1 MKQLTLYLFLFFA
14 AAAIAR
20 TPENRIRFNKQN
32 IFLNGSNSAWINF
45 ANDIGPDSEINIEGF
60 RKSFAEIHASG
71 GNAMRIWLHTT
82 GQHSPLFN
90 EAGKVTGP
98 GESTIADVKAL
109 LDAAWENNVGLEL
122 CLWSF
127 DMLRKKNGEKYT
139 SRARHILSDRDA
151 TMTYVNNS
159 LIPMVKALKG
169 HPAIIAWEIFNEPE
183 GMSNEFGWEF
193 NNHVP
198 MSDIQRFINLCAG
211 AIHRIDPS
219 VQVTNGSWSF
229 LASTDVGEKNK
240 NYYTDA
246 RLIEAGGDKDGVLDF
261 YTVHYYDWAKEALSP
276 FHHDASYWQLD
287 KPIAVTEFYAK
298 TTFGVDELSLH
309 EELYK
314 RGYAGAQ
321 SWSWTDA
328 NHQKMLLNM
337 KDMYE
342 KHKKDVE
349 IKKSSKFKV
358 SKSR

>member
-1 MKQLTLYLFLFFA
+1 MKQLTFIFLLLFA
-14 AAAIAR
+14 TATIAK
-20 TPENRIRFNKQN
+20 TPPNRIRFNKQN

-82 GQHSPLFN
+82 GQHSPMFN
-90 EAGKVTGP
+90 EAGEVTGP
-98 GESTIADVKAL
+98 GQSTISDVKAL

-127 DMLRKKNGEKYT
+127 DMLRQKNGEKYT
-139 SRARHILSDRDA
+139 TRAKHILSDRDA

-159 LIPMVKALKG
+159 LIPMVKELKG

-183 GMSNEFGWEF
+183 GMSNEFGWAF
-193 NNHVP
+193 NDHVP
-198 MSDIQRFINLCAG
+198 MADIQRFINLCAG
-211 AIHRIDPS
+211 AIHRTDPS
-219 VQVTNGSWSF
+219 ALVTNGSWSF
-229 LASTDVGEKNK
+229 LASTDVGAKNK

-287 KPIAVTEFYAK
+287 KPVAITEFFAK

-321 SWSWTDA
+321 SWSWTDS
-328 NHQKMLLNM
+328 NHEKMLINM
-337 KDMYE
+337 KDMFE
-342 KHKKDVE
+342 KHRKDVE
-349 IKKSSKFKV
+349 IKKK
-358 SKSR
+358 

>member
-1 MKQLTLYLFLFFA
+1 MKQLSLLLAVLLLTS
-14 AAAIAR
+14 AAIAR
-20 TPENRIRFNKQN
+20 SPLNRIRFNKQH

-71 GNAMRIWLHTT
+71 GNAMRVWLHTT

-90 EAGKVTGP
+90 EAGEVTGP

-109 LDAAWENNVGLEL
+109 LDAAWENNIGLEL

-127 DMLRKKNGEKYT
+127 DMLRLKNGEKYT
-139 SRARHILSDRDA
+139 NRAKHILSDRDA
-151 TMTYVNNS
+151 TMSYVNNS

-183 GMSNEFGWEF
+183 GMSNEFGWAF
-193 NNHVP
+193 NEHVP
-198 MSDIQRFINLCAG
+198 MSHIQRFINLCAG
-211 AIHRIDPS
+211 AIHRTDPS
-219 VQVTNGSWSF
+219 ALVTNGSWSF

-287 KPIAVTEFYAK
+287 KPLAITEFYAK

-321 SWSWTDA
+321 SWSWTDS
-328 NHQKMLLNM
+328 NHQKMLINM

-342 KHKKDVE
+342 KHRKDVE
-349 IKKSSKFKV
+349 IRKK
-358 SKSR
+358 

>member
-14 AAAIAR
+14 AAAIAK

-90 EAGKVTGP
+90 EAGEVTGP

-159 LIPMVKALKG
+159 LIPMVKALKA

-183 GMSNEFGWEF
+183 GMSNEFGWAF

-211 AIHRIDPS
+211 AIHRTDPS

-287 KPIAVTEFYAK
+287 KPVAVTEFYAK

>member
-1 MKQLTLYLFLFFA
+1 MKQLTFLFLLLA
-14 AAAIAR
+14 ATAAIAK
-20 TPENRIRFNKQN
+20 TPGNRIRFNKQK

-45 ANDIGPDSEINIEGF
+45 ANDIGPDSEIDIEGF

-90 EAGKVTGP
+90 EAGEVTGP
-98 GESTIADVKAL
+98 GESTIEDVKAL

-139 SRARHILSDRDA
+139 SRARHILTDRDA

-159 LIPMVKALKG
+159 LIPMVKSLKG
-169 HPAIIAWEIFNEPE
+169 HPGIIAWEIFNEPE
-183 GMSNEFGWEF
+183 GMSNEFGWAF
-193 NNHVP
+193 NDHVP

-211 AIHRIDPS
+211 AIHRTDPS
-219 VQVTNGSWSF
+219 AQVTNGSWSF
-229 LASTDVGEKNK
+229 LASTEVGEKNK

-246 RLIEAGGDKDGVLDF
+246 RLIEAGGDKDGILDF

-276 FHHDASYWQLD
+276 FHHDASYWKLD
-287 KPIAVTEFYAK
+287 KPVAITEFYAK

-342 KHKKDVE
+342 KHRKDVE
-349 IKKSSKFKV
+349 IRKK
-358 SKSR
+358 